1 MFSLGLNCKIKENN
15 HLGLVSIFILFSS
28 LLLTTTTFTPS
39 ASAFINQNL
48 LGLSPNVP
56 GTIAPISPQIG
67 SPCPG
72 YGGGFGGQSFGTGLT
87 GLLPQ
92 VLGLGTGY
100 SIGPGYGGG
109 LGGYGG
115 GLGGYGGGLGGYGGY
130 GGQSFGTGLIGLLPQ
145 VLGGIGSLFGSDYG
159 SGYGMGGGYGYDRG
173 YGSGFQPRGDPGLS
187 GLLGGGG
194 GIGSLFGQ
202 DYGSGYGMGGGYGY
216 DRGYGPGNDQGF
228 SEFETNNDPFDLG
241 YGGNE
246 AQDYGLDNSESYSN
260 TPFEDLR
267 ALDSPSDDPF
277 FSGGGDDFSES
288 PFEDLF
294 GG

>member
-1 MFSLGLNCKIKENN
+1 MFFLGLYCKINENN
-15 HLGLVSIFILFSS
+15 RLGLVSTFILFSS
-28 LLLTTTTFTPS
+28 LLLTATTFTPS

-67 SPCPG
+67 SPYPG
-72 YGGGFGGQSFGTGLT
+72 YGGGYGGYGGQSFGTGLT

-92 VLGLGTGY
+92 VL
-100 SIGPGYGGG
+100 
-109 LGGYGG
+109 
-115 GLGGYGGGLGGYGGY
+115 
-130 GGQSFGTGLIGLLPQ
+130 
-145 VLGGIGSLFGSDYG
+145 
-159 SGYGMGGGYGYDRG
+159 
-173 YGSGFQPRGDPGLS
+173 
-187 GLLGGGG
+187 G

-216 DRGYGPGNDQGF
+216 DPGYGSSDDQGF
-228 SEFETNNDPFDLG
+228 SEFETNNDPFDSG

-246 AQDYGLDNSESYSN
+246 ALDFGLDNSESYSN
-260 TPFEDLR
+260 TPVEDLR

-277 FSGGGDDFSES
+277 FSGGGDDFSQS
-288 PFEDLF
+288 PFGDLF

>member
-1 MFSLGLNCKIKENN
+1 MFFLGLNCKIKENN

-39 ASAFINQNL
+39 ASAFINPNL
-48 LGLSPNVP
+48 LGLSPNMP
-56 GTIAPISPQIG
+56 GTIAPTSPQIG
-67 SPCPG
+67 SPYQG
-72 YGGGFGGQSFGTGLT
+72 YGGGFGGGYGGQSFGTGLT

-109 LGGYGG
+109 FGGFG
-115 GLGGYGGGLGGYGGY
+115 GGY

-145 VLGGIGSLFGSDYG
+145 VLGGIGSLFGQDYG
-159 SGYGMGGGYGYDRG
+159 SGYGLGGGYGYDSG
-173 YGSGFQPRGDPGLS
+173 YGTGFQPRGDPGLS
-187 GLLGGGG
+187 GLLGGG
-194 GIGSLFGQ
+194 IGSLFGQ
-202 DYGSGYGMGGGYGY
+202 DYGSGYGLGGGYGY
-216 DRGYGPGNDQGF
+216 DSGYGTGNDQGF

-241 YGGNE
+241 YGSNE

-260 TPFEDLR
+260 TPVEDLR
-267 ALDSPSDDPF
+267 ALDSPAGDPF

-288 PFEDLF
+288 PFGDLF

>member
-1 MFSLGLNCKIKENN
+1 MIKENN

-28 LLLTTTTFTPS
+28 LLLTTTTFPPS

-48 LGLSPNVP
+48 LGLSPNMP
-56 GTIAPISPQIG
+56 GTIAPISLQIG
-67 SPCPG
+67 SPYPG
-72 YGGGFGGQSFGTGLT
+72 YGGGFGGYGGQSFGTGLT

-109 LGGYGG
+109 FGGYG
-115 GLGGYGGGLGGYGGY
+115 GGY
-130 GGQSFGTGLIGLLPQ
+130 GGQSFGTGLTGLLPQ
-145 VLGGIGSLFGSDYG
+145 VL
-159 SGYGMGGGYGYDRG
+159 
-173 YGSGFQPRGDPGLS
+173 
-187 GLLGGGG
+187 G

-216 DRGYGPGNDQGF
+216 DPGYVYGNDQGF

-246 AQDYGLDNSESYSN
+246 AQDYGLDISESYSN
-260 TPFEDLR
+260 TPVEDLRALDSPSEDPFFFGGGDDFSQSPVEDLR

-288 PFEDLF
+288 PFGGFF